1 MNHQAM
7 ADQDDGSRGK
17 SVFGAVRLVR
27 KARPVVDISSDHLS
41 AITEFHNNNPS
52 KKKKMYKN
60 ERTRRGIAHRVYR
73 DALLSF
79 KCQTSCES
87 IHITNVQVPGVET
100 DGMPNEMSDHSN
112 AIVSPFNRRNIPKFS
127 TS

>member
-7 ADQDDGSRGK
+7 ADKDDGNREK
-17 SVFGAVRLVR
+17 SVTGAVRLVR

-52 KKKKMYKN
+52 KKKMHKN

-79 KCQTSCES
+79 KCQTSCELR
-87 IHITNVQVPGVET
+87 HITNVQVPGFQT
-100 DGMPNEMSDHSN
+100 DGCIMRCQIIRMLL
-112 AIVSPFNRRNIPKFS
+112 
-127 TS
+127 